1 MYCALKKTLISH
13 YSGKCIYL
21 YFCLIEQYQV
31 LSSPARR
38 FTELVVKKGTDA
50 PEEQVESIEQCQ

>member
-38 FTELVVKKGTDA
+38 FTVVKKGTDA
-50 PEEQVESIEQCQ
+50 PEEQVGSTEQCQ

>member
-1 MYCALKKTLISH
+1 MYYALKKPLISH

-31 LSSPARR
+31 LSSPARH
-38 FTELVVKKGTDA
+38 FTVLMVKKDTDA
-50 PEEQVESIEQCQ
+50 PEEQVGSIAQCQ